1 MVHLYGRLYGE
12 KDLLKRIGGMD
23 QVGGVKLLELSD
35 GAERGVRV
43 ALIRSG
49 ELNFLVAVDRCM
61 DIVNAEYKGIPL
73 GWISP
78 TGIVSPGFYEP
89 EGLGWTRGFSG
100 GLLTT
105 CGLTYMGAPTVDQG
119 EPLGLHGRI
128 SYIPAR
134 LIYAGSHWEGD
145 EYVTALEGEAKE
157 AKVFEPN
164 IALRRRIEAR
174 LGKNHLV
181 IHDKVTNE
189 GWEIQP
195 LMILYHV
202 NIGFPVM
209 DDGSN
214 LISTSRLYVPRD
226 EEAKGDAERFDQFH
240 QPTSGYKEKVYFH
253 DMLTDA
259 EGYAHSAIVNEK
271 LLDGIAVYVKY
282 RRSELPRFIEWKMM
296 GEGTYV
302 VGMEPANG
310 LVVGRDKERK
320 WGTLQYLKPQ
330 ETREF
335 HIEIGVLVGEEV
347 QNFKEKISSITKG
360 AKSKMIGTVEE
371 FVEVTRSRV

>member
-1 MVHLYGRLYGE
+1 MTHLYRRFYSGKE
-12 KDLLKRIGGMD
+12 LLKRIGSMD
-23 QVGGVKLLELSD
+23 QVGGVKLLELSE
-35 GAERGVRV
+35 GVERGVRV

-73 GWISP
+73 AWISP
-78 TGIVSPGFYEP
+78 TGILSPSFYEP
-89 EGLGWTRGFSG
+89 EGLGWTRGFPG

-105 CGLTYMGAPTVDQG
+105 CGLTYLGAPTVDQG

-128 SYIPAR
+128 SYIPAK
-134 LIYAGSHWEGD
+134 LIYAGSQWEGD
-145 EYVTALEGEAKE
+145 EYVIALEGEAKE

-174 LGKNHLV
+174 LGKKHLV

-202 NIGFPVM
+202 NIGFPVV
-209 DDGSN
+209 DAGSN
-214 LISTSRLYVPRD
+214 LISTSCLYVPRD
-226 EEAKGDAERFDQFH
+226 EEAKNDAERFDQFH

-259 EGYAHSAIVNEK
+259 EGYVHSAIVNEK

-335 HIEIGVLVGEEV
+335 HLEVGVLVGEEV
-347 QNFKEKISSITKG
+347 QKFKKKINSVTEG
-360 AKSKMIGTVEE
+360 AKSKVIGTVEE
-371 FVEVTRSRV
+371 FVEAARSRV

>member
-1 MVHLYGRLYGE
+1 MVHLYGRFYSG
-12 KDLLKRIGGMD
+12 KDLLKRIGSMD
-23 QVGGVKLLELSD
+23 QVGGVKLLELSE
-35 GAERGVRV
+35 GVERGVRV

-61 DIVNAEYKGIPL
+61 DIVNAEYKGLPL
-73 GWISP
+73 AWISS

-89 EGLGWTRGFSG
+89 EGLGWTRGFPG

-134 LIYAGSHWEGD
+134 LMYAGSCWEGD
-145 EYVTALEGEAKE
+145 EYVTVLEGEAKE

-174 LGKNHLV
+174 LGKKHLV

-202 NIGFPVM
+202 NIGFPVV
-209 DDGSN
+209 DEGSN

-226 EEAKGDAERFDQFH
+226 DEAKGDAERFDQFH
-240 QPTSGYKEKVYFH
+240 QPMSGYKEKVYFH
-253 DMLTDA
+253 DMLIDA
-259 EGYAHSAIVNEK
+259 EGYAYSAILNEK

-310 LVVGRDKERK
+310 LVVGRDKERR

-335 HIEIGVLVGEEV
+335 KLEIGVLVGEEA

-371 FVEVTRSRV
+371 FVEATRSHV

>member
-1 MVHLYGRLYGE
+1 MVRLYE
-12 KDLLKRIGGMD
+12 RIYNRRDLLKRIGNMD

-35 GAERGVRV
+35 GVERGVRV
-43 ALIRSG
+43 ALIRTG
-49 ELNFLVAVDRCM
+49 ELSFLVSIDRCM
-61 DIVNAEYKGIPL
+61 DVVNAEYKGMPL

-78 TGIVSPGFYEP
+78 TSIVSPGFYEP
-89 EGLGWTRGFSG
+89 EGLGWTRGFPG

-134 LIYAGSHWEGD
+134 LIYAGGHWEGD
-145 EYVTALEGEAKE
+145 EYVTALEGEVRE

-164 IALRRRIEAR
+164 IALSRRIEAK
-174 LGKNHLV
+174 LGEKQLT
-181 IHDKVTNE
+181 IHDKVTND
-189 GWEIQP
+189 GWWIQP

-202 NIGFPVM
+202 NIGFPVL
-209 DDGSN
+209 DNGSS
-214 LISTSRLYVPRD
+214 LVSTSRLCVPRD
-226 EEAKGDAERFDQFH
+226 DEAKVNAEKFSEFH
-240 QPTSGYKEKVYFH
+240 EPTSGYKEKVYFH
-253 DMLTDA
+253 DMLADA
-259 EGYAHSAIVNEK
+259 EGYAYSAIVNEK

-310 LVVGRDKERK
+310 LVVGRDKERR

-335 HIEIGVLVGEEV
+335 HLEIGVLVGGEV
-347 QNFKEKISSITKG
+347 QNFKEKINTVTKG
-360 AKSKMIGTVEE
+360 ARSKMIGTVEE
-371 FVEVTRSRV
+371 FVEVTRTHL

>member
-1 MVHLYGRLYGE
+1 MVHLYERVYGR
-12 KDLLKRIGGMD
+12 KDLLKQVGSMD
-23 QVGGVKLLELSD
+23 QIGGVKLLELSE
-35 GAERGVRV
+35 GVERGVRV
-43 ALIRSG
+43 ALIRTG
-49 ELNFLVAVDRCM
+49 ELNLSVAVDRCM
-61 DIVNAEYKGIPL
+61 DIVNAEYKGTPL

-78 TGIVSPGFYEP
+78 TGIAAPSFYEP
-89 EGLGWTRGFSG
+89 EGLGWTRGFPG

-128 SYIPAR
+128 SYVPAK
-134 LIYAGSHWEGD
+134 LMYAGSYWEGD
-145 EYVTALEGEAKE
+145 EYVTALEGEVRE
-157 AKVFEPN
+157 AKIFEPN
-164 IALRRRIEAR
+164 IALRRRIETK
-174 LGKNHLV
+174 LGWKHLV
-181 IHDKVTNE
+181 VHDKVTNE

-202 NIGFPVM
+202 NIGFPVV
-209 DDGSN
+209 DDGSV
-214 LISTSRLYVPRD
+214 LVSTSRLYVPRD
-226 EEAKGDAERFDQFH
+226 EEAKVDAERFDQFH
-240 QPTSGYKEKVYFH
+240 QPKSGYKEKVYFH

-259 EGYAHSAIVNEK
+259 EGHAHSAIVNEK

-282 RRSELPRFIEWKMM
+282 HRNELPRFIEWKMM

-347 QNFKEKISSITKG
+347 QKFKEKTNSVTKG
-360 AKSKMIGTVEE
+360 AKPKMTGTVEE

>member
-1 MVHLYGRLYGE
+1 MVHLYERVYGR
-12 KDLLKRIGGMD
+12 KDLLKQVGSMD
-23 QVGGVKLLELSD
+23 QVGGVKLLELSE
-35 GAERGVRV
+35 GVERGVRV
-43 ALIRSG
+43 ALIRTG
-49 ELNFLVAVDRCM
+49 GLNFLVAVDRCM
-61 DIVNAEYKGIPL
+61 DIVNAEYKGTPL

-78 TGIVSPGFYEP
+78 TGIAAPSFYEP
-89 EGLGWTRGFSG
+89 EGLGWIRGFPG

-128 SYIPAR
+128 SYVPAK
-134 LIYAGSHWEGD
+134 LVYAGSYWEGD
-145 EYVTALEGEAKE
+145 EYVAALEGEVRE
-157 AKVFEPN
+157 AKIFGPN
-164 IALRRRIEAR
+164 IALRRRIETK
-174 LGKNHLV
+174 LGRKHLV
-181 IHDKVTNE
+181 VHDKVTNE

-195 LMILYHV
+195 LMILYHI
-202 NIGFPVM
+202 NLGFPVV
-209 DDGSN
+209 DEGSS
-214 LISTSRLYVPRD
+214 LVSTSRLYVPRD

-240 QPTSGYKEKVYFH
+240 QPRSGYKEKVYFH
-253 DMLTDA
+253 DMLADA

-282 RRSELPRFIEWKMM
+282 QRSELPRFIEWKMM

-335 HIEIGVLVGEEV
+335 HIEIGVLVGEEA
-347 QNFKEKISSITKG
+347 QKFKEKTNSVTKG
-360 AKSKMIGTVEE
+360 AKPKMTGTVEE
-371 FVEVTRSRV
+371 FVEATRSRV

>member
-1 MVHLYGRLYGE
+1 MVHLYERVYGR
-12 KDLLKRIGGMD
+12 KDLLKQVGSMD
-23 QVGGVKLLELSD
+23 QVGGVKLIELSE
-35 GAERGVRV
+35 GVERGVRA
-43 ALIRSG
+43 ALIRTG

-61 DIVNAEYKGIPL
+61 DIVNAEYKGTPL

-78 TGIVSPGFYEP
+78 TGIAAPSFYEP
-89 EGLGWTRGFSG
+89 QGLGWTRGFPG
-100 GLLTT
+100 GLVTT

-119 EPLGLHGRI
+119 EPLGLHGRV

-134 LIYAGSHWEGD
+134 LMYAGGHWEGD
-145 EYVTALEGEAKE
+145 EYVTALEGEVKE

-164 IALRRRIEAR
+164 IALRRRIEAK
-174 LGKNHLV
+174 LGKKHLA

-189 GWEIQP
+189 GWDIQP
-195 LMILYHV
+195 LMILYHI
-202 NIGFPVM
+202 NIGFPIV
-209 DDGSN
+209 DNGSS

-226 EEAKGDAERFDQFH
+226 EEAKSDAERFDRFH
-240 QPTSGYKEKVYFH
+240 HPKSGYKEKVYFH

-259 EGYAHSAIVNEK
+259 EGYAYSAIVNEK

-347 QNFKEKISSITKG
+347 QKFKEKTNSVTKS
-360 AKSKMIGTVEE
+360 AKPKMIGTVEE
-371 FVEVTRSRV
+371 FVEATRSRV

>member
-1 MVHLYGRLYGE
+1 LVHLYKRVYGG
-12 KDLLKRIGGMD
+12 KDLLKRIGDMD
-23 QVGGVKLLELSD
+23 QVGGVKILELSE
-35 GAERGVRV
+35 GLERGVRV
-43 ALIRSG
+43 ALVRIG
-49 ELNFLVAVDRCM
+49 ELSFLVSIDRCM
-61 DIVNAEYKGIPL
+61 DVVNAEYKGIPL

-89 EGLGWTRGFSG
+89 EGLGWTRGFPG

-134 LIYAGSHWEGD
+134 LIYAGSCWDGD
-145 EYVTALEGEAKE
+145 EYVTALEGEVRE

-164 IALRRRIEAR
+164 IALRRRMEAR
-174 LGKNHLV
+174 LGKRHLV
-181 IHDKVTNE
+181 IRDKVTNE
-189 GWEIQP
+189 GWGAQP

-202 NIGFPVM
+202 NIGFPVL
-209 DDGSN
+209 DNGSS
-214 LISTSRLYVPRD
+214 LVSTSHLYVPRD
-226 EEAKGDAERFDQFH
+226 DEAKVDAEKFSEFH
-240 QPTSGYKEKVYFH
+240 EPTSGYKEKVYFH

-259 EGYAHSAIVNEK
+259 DGYAYSAIVNEK
-271 LLDGIAVYVKY
+271 LLDGMAVYVKY
-282 RRSELPRFIEWKMM
+282 RKSELPRFIQWKMM

-310 LVVGRDKERK
+310 LVMGRDKDRR
-320 WGTLQYLKPQ
+320 WGTLQHLKPQ

-335 HIEIGVLVGEEV
+335 NIEIGVLVGEEV
-347 QNFKEKISSITKG
+347 QNFKEKINSVTKG
-360 AKSKMIGTVEE
+360 ARSKMIGTVEE
-371 FVEVTRSRV
+371 FVEVTRSHV

>member
-1 MVHLYGRLYGE
+1 MVHLYQRVYSRE
-12 KDLLKRIGGMD
+12 DLLKRIGNMD
-23 QVGGVKLLELSD
+23 QVGGVRLLELSE
-35 GAERGVRV
+35 GTERGVRV
-43 ALIRSG
+43 ALIRTG
-49 ELNFLVAVDRCM
+49 ELSLSVSIDRGM

-73 GWISP
+73 AWISP
-78 TGIVSPGFYEP
+78 TGIVSPSFFEP
-89 EGLGWTRGFSG
+89 EGIGWTRGFPG

-145 EYVTALEGEAKE
+145 EYVTAIEGEARETKI
-157 AKVFEPN
+157 FEPN
-164 IALRRRIEAR
+164 VALRRRMETR
-174 LGKNHLV
+174 LGSRHFV

-189 GWEIQP
+189 GWGTQP
-195 LMILYHV
+195 LMILYHL
-202 NIGFPVM
+202 NIGFPIV
-209 DDGSN
+209 DDGSS
-214 LISTSRLYVPRD
+214 LLSTSRLYVPRD
-226 EEAKGDAERFDQFH
+226 DEARTDAERFDEFH
-240 QPTSGYKEKVYFH
+240 QPISGYKEKVYFH
-253 DMLTDA
+253 EMLTDA
-259 EGYAHSAIVNEK
+259 EGYAYSAIVNEK

-282 RRSELPRFIEWKMM
+282 RKSELPRFIEWKMM

-310 LVVGRDKERK
+310 LVMGRDKERR

-335 HIEIGVLVGEEV
+335 KLEIGVLVGEEA
-347 QNFKEKISSITKG
+347 QNFKEKISSVTKG
-360 AKSKMIGTVEE
+360 VKSKMIGTVEE
-371 FVEVTRSRV
+371 FVETTRSRV

>member
-1 MVHLYGRLYGE
+1 MVHLYERVYDR
-12 KDLLKRIGGMD
+12 KDLLKRVGSMD
-23 QVGGVKLLELSD
+23 QVGGVRLLELSD
-35 GAERGVRV
+35 GTERGVRV
-43 ALIRSG
+43 ALIRTG
-49 ELNFLVAVDRCM
+49 ELSFLVSIDRGM
-61 DIVNAEYKGIPL
+61 DIVNAECKGIPL
-73 GWISP
+73 AWISP

-89 EGLGWTRGFSG
+89 EGLGWTRGFPG

-134 LIYAGSHWEGD
+134 LMYAGSYWEGG
-145 EYVTALEGEAKE
+145 EYVTALEGEARE

-164 IALRRRIEAR
+164 IALRRRMEAKF
-174 LGKNHLV
+174 GKRHLV

-202 NIGFPVM
+202 NIGFPVV
-209 DDGSN
+209 DDGST

-226 EEAKGDAERFDQFH
+226 DEAKGDAERFDQFH
-240 QPTSGYKEKVYFH
+240 QPMSGYKEKVYFH

-271 LLDGIAVYVKY
+271 LLDGMAVYVKY

-310 LVVGRDKERK
+310 LVVGRDKERR

-335 HIEIGVLVGEEV
+335 HLEIGVLVGEEV
-347 QNFKEKISSITKG
+347 RNFKEKINSVTKG

-371 FVEVTRSRV
+371 FVEATRTHV